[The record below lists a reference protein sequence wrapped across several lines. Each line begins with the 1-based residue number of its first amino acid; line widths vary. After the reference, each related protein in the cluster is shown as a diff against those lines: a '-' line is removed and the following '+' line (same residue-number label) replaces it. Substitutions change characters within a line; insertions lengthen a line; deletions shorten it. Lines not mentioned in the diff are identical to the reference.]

1 MKSNIENVMSI
12 DLELTLV
19 SALLTLLTTRHAI
32 MPNTIPGLTVFT
44 KRLLTVMRLE
54 LLRSWSCIT
63 VTNLL
68 VKTGCD
74 ILSRLKSYPAV
85 KGFNGLH
92 IAIIA
97 CYPLVT
103 QSPLDGQW
111 ERGERVCVNEYHLS
125 WDSNPCP
132 LM

>member
-68 VKTGCD
+68 VKTG
-74 ILSRLKSYPAV
+74 Y
-85 KGFNGLH
+85 
-92 IAIIA
+92 
-97 CYPLVT
+97 VT
-103 QSPLDGQW
+103 F
-111 ERGERVCVNEYHLS
+111 
-125 WDSNPCP
+125 CP
-132 LM
+132 G